1 MKLYLA
7 LFLIKS
13 IGQREQHQQVLCT
26 GRTFSST
33 HLVDFTSAFW
43 RGRRWD
49 GTFIFKWN
57 MNFITMNPRI
67 MTSTHLM
74 VPHHVWIKRASLG
87 SKKQKQY
94 DQFEPHTK
102 SQPIHK
108 FSLSLAWFQKQYQC
122 EIYITICIRCGA
134 KNEVRCVSLVGS
146 IEMKKLASGWC
157 HVRWGPI
164 DDRPNWIINIYIF
177 LSVECLS
184 KNGTRLTTALEI
196 LGNEM
201 GVSALEQCYMRK
213 KIGNII
219 YTSWCDKFVLV
230 LIYANNWYYFFTYYL

>member
-33 HLVDFTSAFW
+33 YLVDFTSAFW

-49 GTFIFKWN
+49 GTFILKWN

-67 MTSTHLM
+67 MASTHLM

-134 KNEVRCVSLVGS
+134 KNEVCCVSLVGS

-164 DDRPNWIINIYIF
+164 DGRPNWIINIYIYF
-177 LSVECLS
+177 CRWNVCQRMGQGWPQPWRYSEMKWACPRWSSATFAKKL
-184 KNGTRLTTALEI
+184 AI
-196 LGNEM
+196 LFILV
-201 GVSALEQCYMRK
+201 GV
-213 KIGNII
+213 
-219 YTSWCDKFVLV
+219 TSL
-230 LIYANNWYYFFTYYL
+230 YLF

>member
-94 DQFEPHTK
+94 DQYQPHAK
-102 SQPIHK
+102 SQTIHE
-108 FSLSLAWFQKQYQC
+108 FSLSSLISKAISVWN
-122 EIYITICIRCGA
+122 IYSHNHIRRGA
-134 KNEVRCVSLVGS
+134 ISVCCVSLVGF
-146 IEMKKLASGWC
+146 IEVKKLASRWC

-164 DDRPNWIINIYIF
+164 DGRTNWIINIYF
-177 LSVECLS
+177 FVGGLA
-184 KNGTRLTTALEI
+184 TALER
-196 LGNEM
+196 LGPCP
-201 GVSALEQCYMRK
+201 QH
-213 KIGNII
+213 
-219 YTSWCDKFVLV
+219 
-230 LIYANNWYYFFTYYL
+230 

>member
-49 GTFIFKWN
+49 GTLIFKWN

-94 DQFEPHTK
+94 DQLEPHTK
-102 SQPIHK
+102 SQPIHE
-108 FSLSLAWFQKQYQC
+108 FSLSLAWFQKQYHC
-122 EIYITICIRCGA
+122 EIYITIRIRCGA
-134 KNEVRCVSLVGS
+134 KNEVCCVSLVGS

-164 DDRPNWIINIYIF
+164 DGRPNWIINIYIF
-177 LSVECLS
+177 VGGMFVKEWDKVDHSPGDTRKWNGRVRVGAVLHAQ
-184 KNGTRLTTALEI
+184 KNW
-196 LGNEM
+196 
-201 GVSALEQCYMRK
+201 Q
-213 KIGNII
+213 
-219 YTSWCDKFVLV
+219 
-230 LIYANNWYYFFTYYL
+230 YFLY